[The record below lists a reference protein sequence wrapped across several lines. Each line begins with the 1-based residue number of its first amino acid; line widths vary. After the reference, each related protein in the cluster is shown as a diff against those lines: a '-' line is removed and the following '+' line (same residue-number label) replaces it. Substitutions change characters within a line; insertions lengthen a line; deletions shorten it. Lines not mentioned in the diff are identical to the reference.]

1 MKYPGFL
8 FPLDCGFPQSS
19 GIFCGY
25 PHRYLRIRTA
35 GKKNRSFYNLAW
47 LERCEEKSQSIESC
61 PLVTANILLNEVSMP
76 DQCLEGMPDIC
87 NQFLV
92 VADSLRKIADQ
103 LSSFDLN
110 FEPEKLT
117 TISSELKQIGWN
129 TLFVSSSI
137 DTLLLSVF
145 PQSNIR
151 VLKDHTDLLNQ
162 INGLQVAADYLA
174 RTIHYLT
181 PDDLGTSPYH
191 LEIHGAFLRL
201 GDMLMGVAGE
211 CKRI

>member
-1 MKYPGFL
+1 
-8 FPLDCGFPQSS
+8 
-19 GIFCGY
+19 
-25 PHRYLRIRTA
+25 
-35 GKKNRSFYNLAW
+35 
-47 LERCEEKSQSIESC
+47 
-61 PLVTANILLNEVSMP
+61 MP
-76 DQCLEGMPDIC
+76 YQCLEGMPDIRE
-87 NQFLV
+87 QFIV
-92 VADSLRKIADQ
+92 VADSLREITDQ

-110 FEPEKLT
+110 FEPKKLT

-145 PQSNIR
+145 PQSNNG

-162 INGLQVAADYLA
+162 INVLQVAVDYLA
-174 RTIHYLT
+174 RAIHYLT
-181 PDDLGTSPYH
+181 LDDLGTSPYH
-191 LEIHGAFLRL
+191 LEIHRAFLRL

>member
-1 MKYPGFL
+1 
-8 FPLDCGFPQSS
+8 
-19 GIFCGY
+19 
-25 PHRYLRIRTA
+25 
-35 GKKNRSFYNLAW
+35 
-47 LERCEEKSQSIESC
+47 
-61 PLVTANILLNEVSMP
+61 MP